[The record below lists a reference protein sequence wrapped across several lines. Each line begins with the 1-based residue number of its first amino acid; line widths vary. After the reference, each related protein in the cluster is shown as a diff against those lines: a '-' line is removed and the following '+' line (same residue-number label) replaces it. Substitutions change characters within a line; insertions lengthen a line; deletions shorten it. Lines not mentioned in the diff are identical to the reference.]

1 MNYTQLT
8 QRIIN
13 WTEDDST
20 ELSGVI
26 DDIID
31 LAELRILKEANPMV
45 ARKTDTIALT
55 GGSPA
60 APVPADIV
68 TPRWVRIQSGAT
80 LLQKDES
87 YIREFWP
94 NPATTGVP
102 RYYAWSG
109 DGTSEFIVAP
119 TPAVATTLEIG
130 YTYRIAGLS
139 SGNPTNWLSLNASD
153 LLFYACMLE
162 ANAFLKMNEVD
173 TRKFTELY
181 ERALQSFVAEDRQR
195 RQTDSYRTGDR
206 V

>member
-13 WTEDDST
+13 WTEDDSA

-31 LAELRILKEANPMV
+31 LAEIRILKEANPVV
-45 ARKTDTIALT
+45 ARKISNISLT
-55 GGSPA
+55 GGNPDA
-60 APVPADIV
+60 AIPADIV
-68 TPRWVRIQSGAT
+68 TPRWIRIQNGDT

-87 YIREFWP
+87 YIRELWP
-94 NPATTGVP
+94 SAAATGVP
-102 RYYAWSG
+102 KYYAWSG
-109 DGTSEFIVAP
+109 DGTVNFIVAP

-139 SGNPTNWLSLNASD
+139 SGNPTNWLSVNAAD

-162 ANAFLKMNEVD
+162 AMAFLKMTDVE
-173 TRKFTELY
+173 TQKFTALY
-181 ERALQSFVAEDRQR
+181 ERALQSFIVEDKQR
-195 RQTDSYRTGDR
+195 RLTDSYRTGDR